1 MSEIAQTAKLISNDE
16 LRTMSS
22 EEYMV
27 IDIRGEY
34 SYSFGHIDGAVP
46 VSSKLS
52 DEEISARLSEYKG
65 KKLIVCGNGGIM
77 SGEFADR
84 LCLLGFDAYNLDGG
98 YIDWLRTAL
107 ETGGSKAED
116 AERSIRK
123 KFHSSL
129 LSRFTK
135 ALNEYL
141 LISEGDKIAV
151 CISGGKDSFLMA
163 KLFQEI
169 KRHNK
174 MEFEVVFL
182 LMDPGYS
189 PANRRIIEKNAE
201 LLDIPL
207 TIFETD
213 IFSSVFNV
221 KTNPCYLCARM
232 RRGNLYAKAK
242 ELGCSKIALGHHF
255 DDVIETILMGM
266 IYGGQVQTM
275 MPKLH
280 SANFEGMELIR
291 PMYFIR
297 EEDVKRWRDYNG
309 LHFIQC
315 ACKFTDQAASEEDN
329 EHTSKRQEIKQLI
342 SQLSKINPQIEMNI
356 FRSVEGVNLKTLPSY
371 KDLDG
376 NLHHFLDNYEKY

>member
-1 MSEIAQTAKLISNDE
+1 MAKLISAEE
-16 LRTMSS
+16 LRSLDCG
-22 EEYMV
+22 EYDI
-27 IDIRGEY
+27 IDIRDEY
-34 SYSFGHIDGAVP
+34 SYSFGHIDNARL
-46 VSSKLS
+46 VSPKLS
-52 DEEISARLSEYKG
+52 DGALMDELSALSG
-65 KKLIVCGNGGIM
+65 KKLIVCGSGGIM

-84 LCLLGFDAYNLDGG
+84 LCSLGFDAINLDGG
-98 YIDWLRTAL
+98 YIDWLRTTL
-107 ETGGSKAED
+107 ETGESKADE

-123 KFHSSL
+123 KFHSCI
-129 LSRFTK
+129 LSKFTK
-135 ALNEYL
+135 ALNEYQ
-141 LISEGDKIAV
+141 LINEGDKIAV
-151 CISGGKDSFLMA
+151 CISGGKDSMLMA

-221 KTNPCYLCARM
+221 RTNPCYLCARM

-242 ELGCSKIALGHHF
+242 ELGCNKIALGHHF

-280 SANFEGMELIR
+280 SANFPGMELIR
-291 PMYFIR
+291 PMYFVR

-315 ACKFTDQAASEEDN
+315 ACKFTDQAASENDN

-342 SQLSKINPQIEMNI
+342 ARLSKINPQIEMNI

-376 NLHHFLDNYEKY
+376 NLHHFLDEYEKY

>member
-1 MSEIAQTAKLISNDE
+1 MAKLISAEE
-16 LRTMSS
+16 LRSLDCG
-22 EEYMV
+22 EYII
-27 IDIRGEY
+27 IDIRDEY
-34 SYSFGHIDGAVP
+34 SYSFGHIDNARL
-46 VSSKLS
+46 VSPKLS
-52 DEEISARLSEYKG
+52 DDALTDELSSLSG
-65 KKLIVCGNGGIM
+65 KRIIVCGSGGIM
-77 SGEFADR
+77 GGEFADR
-84 LCLLGFDAYNLDGG
+84 LCALGFDAINLDGG
-98 YIDWLRTAL
+98 YIDWLRTTL
-107 ETGGSKAED
+107 ETGESKADE

-123 KFHSSL
+123 KFHSCI
-129 LSRFTK
+129 LSKFTK
-135 ALNEYL
+135 ALNEYQ
-141 LISEGDKIAV
+141 LINEGDKIAV
-151 CISGGKDSFLMA
+151 CISGGKDSMLMA

-221 KTNPCYLCARM
+221 RTNPCYLCARM

-242 ELGCSKIALGHHF
+242 ELGCNKIALGHHF

-280 SANFEGMELIR
+280 SANFPGMELIR
-291 PMYFIR
+291 PMYFVR

-315 ACKFTDQAASEEDN
+315 ACKFTDQAASENDN

-342 SQLSKINPQIEMNI
+342 ARLSKINPQIEMNI

-376 NLHHFLDNYEKY
+376 NLHHFLDAYEKY

>member
-1 MSEIAQTAKLISNDE
+1 MAKLISAEE
-16 LRTMSS
+16 LRSLDC
-22 EEYMV
+22 EEYNI
-27 IDIRGEY
+27 IDIRDEY
-34 SYSFGHIDGAVP
+34 SYSFGHIDNARL
-46 VSSKLS
+46 VSPKLS
-52 DEEISARLSEYKG
+52 DSTLMDELSALSG
-65 KKLIVCGNGGIM
+65 KKLIVCGSGGIM
-77 SGEFADR
+77 GGEFAER
-84 LCLLGFDAYNLDGG
+84 LCSLGFDAINLDGG
-98 YIDWLRTAL
+98 YIDWLRTTL
-107 ETGGSKAED
+107 ETGESKADE

-123 KFHSSL
+123 KFHSCI
-129 LSRFTK
+129 LSKFTK
-135 ALNEYL
+135 ALNEYQ
-141 LISEGDKIAV
+141 LINEGDKIAV
-151 CISGGKDSFLMA
+151 CISGGKDSMLMA

-221 KTNPCYLCARM
+221 RTNPCYLCARM

-242 ELGCSKIALGHHF
+242 ELGCNKIALGHHF

-280 SANFEGMELIR
+280 SANFPGMELIR
-291 PMYFIR
+291 PMYFVR

-315 ACKFTDQAASEEDN
+315 ACKFTDQAASENDN

-342 SQLSKINPQIEMNI
+342 ARLSKINPQIEMNI

-376 NLHHFLDNYEKY
+376 NLHHFLDEYEKY

>member
-1 MSEIAQTAKLISNDE
+1 MAQTAKLISTDE

-27 IDIRGEY
+27 IDIRGKY
-34 SYSFGHIDGAVP
+34 SYSFGHIDGAVL

-52 DEEISARLSEYKG
+52 DEELSAQLAEYKD

-77 SGEFADR
+77 GGEFAEQ
-84 LCLLGFDAYNLDGG
+84 LCSLGFDAYNLDGG
-98 YIDWLRTAL
+98 YIDWLRTTL
-107 ETGGSKAED
+107 ETGESKAED

-129 LSRFTK
+129 LSRFTR
-135 ALNEYL
+135 ALNEYQ

-221 KTNPCYLCARM
+221 RTNPCYLCARM

-242 ELGCSKIALGHHF
+242 ELGCNKIALGHHF
-255 DDVIETILMGM
+255 DDAIETTLMSM
-266 IYGGQVQTM
+266 LYGAEIKTM
-275 MPKLH
+275 MPKLK
-280 SANFEGMELIR
+280 STNYEGMELIR
-291 PMYFIR
+291 PLYMVREKDIISWARYNELEFIR
-297 EEDVKRWRDYNG
+297 
-309 LHFIQC
+309 C
-315 ACKFTDQAASEEDN
+315 ACKVTRANEEADN
-329 EHTSKRQEIKQLI
+329 GSKRQEVKMLIKKL
-342 SQLSKINPQIEMNI
+342 KEENDNVDMNI
-356 FRSVEGVNLKTLPSY
+356 FKSVHNVNLATIIGYRDCDGGELHSFTESY
-371 KDLDG
+371 DK
-376 NLHHFLDNYEKY
+376 

>member
-1 MSEIAQTAKLISNDE
+1 MSEKISAVE
-16 LRTMSS
+16 LSS
-22 EEYMV
+22 MENYV
-27 IDIRGEY
+27 IIDIRDEY
-34 SYSFGHIDGAVP
+34 SYSFGHIDGARLISP
-46 VSSKLS
+46 KFSDDELKEKLGEF
-52 DEEISARLSEYKG
+52 DGQR
-65 KKLIVCGNGGIM
+65 LIVCGSGGIM
-77 SGEFADR
+77 GEEFADK
-84 LCLLGFDAYNLDGG
+84 LNTLGINAINLDGG
-98 YIDWLRTAL
+98 YIDWLRTTL
-107 ETGGSKAED
+107 ETGESKADD

-123 KFHSSL
+123 KFHSCI
-129 LSRFTK
+129 LSRFTR
-135 ALNEYL
+135 ALNEYQ
-141 LISEGDKIAV
+141 LINEGDKIAV
-151 CISGGKDSFLMA
+151 CISGGKDSMLMA

-174 MEFEVVFL
+174 MEFEVIFL

-189 PANRRIIEKNAE
+189 EANRRIIEKNAE

-221 KTNPCYLCARM
+221 RTNPCYLCARM

-242 ELGCSKIALGHHF
+242 ELGCNKIALGHHF

-280 SANFEGMELIR
+280 SANFPGMELIR

-315 ACKFTDQAASEEDN
+315 ACKFTDQAASENDN

-342 SQLSKINPQIEMNI
+342 ARLAKINPQIEMNI
-356 FRSVEGVNLKTLPSY
+356 FRSVEGVNLKTLMSY
-371 KDLDG
+371 KDFDG
-376 NLHHFLDNYEKY
+376 ELHHFLDNYEDLVE